1 MMKRYVW
8 ASVVSFFLTM
18 GTAMGTMAAE
28 PQVELDTTMG
38 KIKLELS
45 PQAAPK
51 TVENFLEY
59 VKSGFYD
66 GTLFHRVIDGF
77 MIQGGGLDEKLQQK
91 PTRAPVANEGAENQ
105 KAGVKNIIGT
115 IAMARTGDPHSATAQ
130 FFINVANNVPLDYTA
145 STPQGFG
152 YTVFGK
158 VIDGMDVVNKIA
170 KVETGRGD
178 VPKTPVVI
186 RKASVVDVAKT
197 EAAKTAVAPEKKE

>member
-1 MMKRYVW
+1 
-8 ASVVSFFLTM
+8 
-18 GTAMGTMAAE
+18 MAAA
-28 PQVELDTTMG
+28 PQVEFDTTMG

-66 GTLFHRVIDGF
+66 GTQFHRVIDGF
-77 MIQGGGLDEKLQQK
+77 MIQGGGFDDKFQQK
-91 PTRAPVANEGAENQ
+91 PTRPPVANEGEENQ
-105 KAGVKNIIGT
+105 KAGAKNTIGT
-115 IAMARTGDPHSATAQ
+115 IAMARTNNPHSATAQ

-158 VIDGMDVVNKIA
+158 VIEGMDVVSKIA
-170 KVETGRGD
+170 KVETGQQSGHAN
-178 VPKTPVVI
+178 VPKTPIVI
-186 RKASVVDVAKT
+186 RKASVVEVAKT
-197 EAAKTAVAPEKKE
+197 EAAKVEAAKSGDASEKKE